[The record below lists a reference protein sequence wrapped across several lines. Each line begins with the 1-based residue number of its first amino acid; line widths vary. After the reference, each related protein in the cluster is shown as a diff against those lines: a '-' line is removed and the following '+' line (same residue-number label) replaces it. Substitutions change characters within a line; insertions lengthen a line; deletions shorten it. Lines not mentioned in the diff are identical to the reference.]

1 MWRLRKIILPW
12 PNRHCTQLIK
22 QWKHEQV
29 WPFFGSF
36 QLIYRLTQADIS
48 CTTTA
53 GLFFSPLLATDRD
66 WLTCESGPCL
76 SEWRPSYG
84 IDRGRRCT
92 LEVRGHDPSEEV
104 L

>member
-1 MWRLRKIILPW
+1 MATEEDNITLAQYALY
-12 PNRHCTQLIK
+12 TTDQAV
-22 QWKHEQV
+22 ETGTS